1 MNSAAAVW
9 HDCSATLLRSSRLIP
24 PSGVADAIN
33 EAVAP
38 IGIEVTVYLVD
49 REQLALRALPRSGKP
64 LPDPIPIDTTLP
76 GRAFTTGQLV
86 QSPNEPERVWLMA
99 LDGSD
104 RLGVLEVL
112 LPSRLPAD
120 DQTVRDG
127 LELLATVVGHMLV
140 TKTPYGDTVRVTRRS
155 KPMSPGGEL
164 LWRALPPLTCATADM
179 VLAAVLEPCYEVGG
193 DAFDYAVDD
202 DLLRVGIFDAVGH
215 GLAAALT
222 STLTLAATRAARTT
236 GLDLPA
242 VAAAADDAITGQFHD
257 LRYATAILAELNLAT
272 GVLRYVNAGH
282 PPAVLMRDGKVV
294 ASLDGAGRTPLGL
307 PDQAP
312 VAEQHLQPGDRL
324 LFYTDGITEAR
335 DAAGRFFGL
344 SRLLDLAERH
354 SAAGLPAPE
363 TLRRL
368 AHAVLDHQQGRL
380 DDDATLVIVEWSPDA
395 RPDELSPG
403 HAQAELDLPLPLP
416 LLAEPGAEPEPD
428 PDPRSATEILTYTT
442 ATATAPDGREVVV
455 ASPAGVIGLA
465 GASELE
471 RALISYIDS
480 GRSRLVLDLHRVSL
494 VDSAGLTALLRVHYR
509 AADEGGWLR
518 LVNPRSRVRRI
529 LQIARLGQ
537 LITVHD
543 TVEAAVLA

>member
-1 MNSAAAVW
+1 VNSPAVVWHSCAAA
-9 HDCSATLLRSSRLIP
+9 LLRTSRLIP
-24 PSGVADAIN
+24 PSAVADTVN

-38 IGIEVTVYLVD
+38 LGIEVTVYLVD

-76 GRAFTTGQLV
+76 GRAFTTAQLV
-86 QSPNEPERVWLMA
+86 QSPNEPERVWL
-99 LDGSD
+99 LVVDGSD
-104 RLGVLEVL
+104 RLGVLEVR
-112 LPSRLPAD
+112 LPSRLAAED
-120 DQTVRDG
+120 RTVRDG
-127 LELLATVVGHMLV
+127 LELLATVVGHLLV
-140 TKTPYGDTVRVTRRS
+140 SKTPYGDTLRRTRRS
-155 KPMSPGGEL
+155 RPMSPGGEL
-164 LWRALPPLTCATADM
+164 LWRALPPLTCATTSM
-179 VLAAVLEPCYEVGG
+179 VLAAALEPCYEVGG
-193 DAFDYAVDD
+193 DAFDYAIDD
-202 DLLRVGIFDAVGH
+202 DVLRVGIFDAVGH

-236 GLDLPA
+236 GLDLPE
-242 VAAAADDAITGQFHD
+242 VAAAADEAITGQFHD
-257 LRYATAILAELNLAT
+257 LRYATAILAELDLAT
-272 GVLRYVNAGH
+272 GMLRYLNAGH

-307 PDQAP
+307 PDQARI
-312 VAEQHLQPGDRL
+312 ADQQLQPGDRL

-395 RPDELSPG
+395 RPDERSPG
-403 HAQAELDLPLPLP
+403 HAQAELDQPLPEQSELV
-416 LLAEPGAEPEPD
+416 AVEPVEPD
-428 PDPRSATEILTYTT
+428 PRAATEILSYTT
-442 ATATAPDGREVVV
+442 ATASAADGQEVVV
-455 ASPAGVIGLA
+455 VSSTGVIGLA
-465 GASELE
+465 GAGELE
-471 RALISYIDS
+471 RALASYVDS

-494 VDSAGLTALLRVHYR
+494 VDSAGLTALLRVHHR
-509 AADEGGWLR
+509 AVDQGGWLR

-529 LQIARLGQ
+529 LQIARLGE
-537 LITVHD
+537 LIPVYD